1 MMPPMPGLLKRL
13 MAKAYLFIG
22 LFIVFFLGGCAKT
35 PLPPMAPYVIKKV
48 HSAPIELPTLI
59 IQSAYGTK
67 KVHPSIWN
75 AKTLKFSGGIPQKI
89 RVQKGDSVY
98 SLSKKY
104 AVPIPLIIE
113 KNKLKAPFAIYP
125 NQVLTLVGP
134 QVHIVEKGENLYEIA
149 LKHGVSLSTLTG
161 QNKISAQKPLQA
173 GEKLILPAP
182 PASSVVPRVSN
193 LKDEDLEQHNS
204 LHPSSSSIPSK
215 GISAFLTQKIINFI
229 EPVQGS
235 VISKF
240 GNKGRGL
247 FNDGINIA
255 APFGTHVR
263 SAENGLVAYE
273 GSAIKS
279 YGNLVLIKHAN
290 GWMTAYAHLNKI
302 NVKKGQMIKKKDVI
316 GDVGRSGF
324 VEQPQLHF
332 EIRKNGKP
340 QDPLFYLKTLDVQ

>member
-1 MMPPMPGLLKRL
+1 
-13 MAKAYLFIG
+13 MAKPYLFIG
-22 LFIVFFLGGCAKT
+22 FFMMFFLGGCAKT
-35 PLPPMAPYVIKKV
+35 PLPPMVPYVIKKV

-59 IQSAYGTK
+59 IQSSYGTK

-75 AKTLKFSGGIPQKI
+75 AKTLKFSGGMPQKI

-125 NQVLTLVGP
+125 NQVLILVGP

-149 LKHGVSLSTLTG
+149 LKHGVSLSALTG
-161 QNKISAQKPLQA
+161 QNKISAQKPLQE

-182 PASSVVPRVSN
+182 PASSSLTPKVSN
-193 LKDEDLEQHNS
+193 SKDEDLEKHDS
-204 LHPSSSSIPSK
+204 LNSSSSAPSK
-215 GISAFLTQKIINFI
+215 GISAFLAQKIISFI

-255 APFGTHVR
+255 APFGTRVR
-263 SAENGLVAYE
+263 SAENGLVVYE

-290 GWMTAYAHLNKI
+290 DWMTAYAHLNKI
-302 NVKKGQMIKKKDVI
+302 HVKKGQMIKKNDVI

-340 QDPLFYLKTLDVQ
+340 QDPLFYLKTLGIQ